1 MYSGL
6 KSLSVYFTKLI
17 FIFYRIN
24 PCLDC
29 LFLIEI
35 LYNKGRI
42 SEELEGEKFGII

>member
-6 KSLSVYFTKLI
+6 ESLSVYFTKLI

>member
-6 KSLSVYFTKLI
+6 KSLSVCFTKLI
-17 FIFYRIN
+17 LKYKRIN

-29 LFLIEI
+29 LLLIEI